1 MLPRRR
7 DISSVTKPSSGALR
21 RWASGSTEF
30 CAVALAK
37 WPHGICPY
45 PAVRPMCPKPPAPP
59 TCPMRLRARGWSPY
73 RLCLDPSRRG
83 CRRDRLAARRLI
95 PRYLAVLKSP
105 PRFSAPVSVSQQSG
119 SRTQIACFSP
129 VRNAASIQAGSW
141 YIREIP
147 DPSRSFTHLDRKDA
161 SRLFAATGSY

>member
-119 SRTQIACFSP
+119 SRIHLPAFHQSGMPLASKQDRGTSGKPRTQA
-129 VRNAASIQAGSW
+129 
-141 YIREIP
+141 
-147 DPSRSFTHLDRKDA
+147 DLSRTWIK
-161 SRLFAATGSY
+161 G